1 MFEEEA
7 TVGMS
12 SLRTLLREM
21 HLREILLL
29 VNQRDDYYILDRFS
43 RYVCVPI
50 R

>member
-12 SLRTLLREM
+12 SLGTLLREM
-21 HLREILLL
+21 HFREILLL
-29 VNQRDDYYILDRFS
+29 VNPRDDNILDRFS
-43 RYVCVPI
+43 RYAGVPI